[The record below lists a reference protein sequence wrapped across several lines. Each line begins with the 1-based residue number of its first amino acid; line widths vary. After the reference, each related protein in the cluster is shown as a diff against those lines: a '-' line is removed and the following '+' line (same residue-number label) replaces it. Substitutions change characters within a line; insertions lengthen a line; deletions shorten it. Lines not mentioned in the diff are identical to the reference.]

1 MGPGKEWK
9 PKSTNPNVSQSAT
22 AAPSSDVS
30 TVSIGS
36 QSESLTTAAVL
47 TSKESTLELQKKLEE
62 AHISESQHVIIP
74 NHLHVPEVEKLGF
87 CFGSFDA
94 SFALDINQNGLPGD
108 KSPSM
113 SESTETIDEP
123 VKDLELRCTFL
134 HEVYIS
140 VSVVPFYCQMTCF
153 GSTTMFLQSVYAM
166 LKPQGSCTSRQ
177 FISLGCKLDN
187 SLTHVFRS

>member
-9 PKSTNPNVSQSAT
+9 PKSTNSNVSQSAT

-134 HEVYIS
+134 H
-140 VSVVPFYCQMTCF
+140 
-153 GSTTMFLQSVYAM
+153 
-166 LKPQGSCTSRQ
+166 
-177 FISLGCKLDN
+177 
-187 SLTHVFRS
+187 